1 MPQPWAEPLLAA
13 GQPHTFGPSA
23 ARRPGVRWPHCA
35 PAVASDFVGAARTG
49 FHLCC
54 SLSVLAR
61 VWCALQP
68 CGRGVCCVCCAAGL
82 GSKARLCGR
91 RGACARGSRWGGG
104 GGVHAPPLLWQRRLC
119 MHSGAG
125 CLCACNVAGV
135 AASPLVWVPGTRP
148 TCCGWVLRPQ
158 LRAIQISLLPCQN
171 FQDGSTLSCCHWHF
185 PFTSCER
192 MGFDACHSIMYR
204 EPGRRHAAG
213 NA

>member
-1 MPQPWAEPLLAA
+1 MAALRTGGGQRFCGGCAHGVPSVLLALRA
-13 GQPHTFGPSA
+13 CPSVVCIAAVRQRRLLCLLRRGFGQQSTAVWAP
-23 ARRPGVRWPHCA
+23 RGVR
-35 PAVASDFVGAARTG
+35 SR
-49 FHLCC
+49 
-54 SLSVLAR
+54 
-61 VWCALQP
+61 QP
-68 CGRGVCCVCCAAGL
+68 V
-82 GSKARLCGR
+82 
-91 RGACARGSRWGGG
+91 GGG
-104 GGVHAPPLLWQRRLC
+104 GGVNAPPLLWQRRLC